1 MRGDRLLSIL
11 LQLQSAGRLTA
22 GELAERLEVS
32 ERTILRDLDALSAAG
47 IPVYTERGRHGGIR
61 LLDDFRTDLTGL
73 TEPEARA
80 LFSFGGPQVAGDLGL
95 GSTLEGALHKLLAA
109 MPASQRAGAQRARE
123 RLLIDA
129 TPWTR
134 EPDQVPHL
142 TTIEEAVWTQR
153 RVRLRYQRAESEIVH
168 RTVEPLGLIV
178 KAGVWY
184 LLAKAGAG
192 AIRTYRL
199 SRVDAAEATDEPFER
214 PPGFDLARQWKEVQS
229 SFRARA
235 PGVAVAVRVVP
246 EQAALF
252 ARLISGALLDPMEP
266 LPPGPDGWPRYEL
279 LYPTLG
285 AARGSL
291 LSMGPWIE
299 VLAPRELRE
308 LLRATAEAVVA
319 LYDTLRLTLPDDEG
333 AEEGRRGI
341 GRTDGSDARPPCGA
355 KGARPSTRD

>member
-11 LQLQSAGRLTA
+11 LQLQAAGRLTA
-22 GELAERLEVS
+22 KELADRLEVS
-32 ERTILRDLDALSAAG
+32 ERTILRDLDALSTAG
-47 IPVYTERGRHGGIR
+47 IPVYTERGRQGGIR

-129 TPWTR
+129 SPWTR

-142 TTIEEAVWTQR
+142 TTIQEAVWNQLR
-153 RVRLRYQRAESEIVH
+153 LRLRYRRAESETVD
-168 RTVEPLGLIV
+168 RTVEPLGLVV

-184 LLAKAGAG
+184 LLARAGG
-192 AIRTYRL
+192 SIRTYRL
-199 SRVDAAEATDEPFER
+199 SRVEVAEATGERFER
-214 PPGFDLARQWKEVQS
+214 PPGFDLARHWEEVQS
-229 SFRARA
+229 SFRARS

-246 EQAALF
+246 EQVPLF
-252 ARLISGALLDPMEP
+252 SRLISGALLDPMEP

-319 LYDTLRLTLPDDEG
+319 LYDSLDRAD
-333 AEEGRRGI
+333 GR
-341 GRTDGSDARPPCGA
+341 SLAA
-355 KGARPSTRD
+355 Q

>member
-11 LQLQSAGRLTA
+11 LQLQSGGRLTA
-22 GELAERLEVS
+22 RALAERLEVS
-32 ERTILRDLDALSAAG
+32 ERTILRDLDALSTAG

-61 LLDDFRTDLTGL
+61 LLEDFRTDLTGL

-109 MPASQRAGAQRARE
+109 MPVSQRAGAQRARE

-134 EPDQVPHL
+134 RPDQVPHL
-142 TTIEEAVWTQR
+142 TTIEEAVWNQR
-153 RVRLRYQRAESEIVH
+153 RVRLRYRRGESELVD
-168 RTVEPLGLIV
+168 RNVEPLGLVV

-184 LLAKAGAG
+184 LLAQAGAG
-192 AIRTYRL
+192 SIRTYRL
-199 SRVDAAEATDEPFER
+199 SRVETAEATDEPFER
-214 PPGFDLARQWKEVQS
+214 PPGFDLAKEWKQVQS
-229 SFRARA
+229 SFRARS
-235 PGVAVAVRVVP
+235 PGVAVAVRVAP
-246 EQAALF
+246 EQAPLF
-252 ARLISGALLDPMEP
+252 ARLVSGALLDPMEP
-266 LPPGPDGWPRYEL
+266 LPPGADGWPRYEL
-279 LYPTLG
+279 VYPTLG

-308 LLRATAEAVVA
+308 LLWAAAEAVVA
-319 LYDTLRLTLPDDEG
+319 LYDTLGTGWELSPVAGESLEG
-333 AEEGRRGI
+333 
-341 GRTDGSDARPPCGA
+341 GRTRAAD
-355 KGARPSTRD
+355 

>member
-22 GELAERLEVS
+22 RELAERLEVS

-47 IPVYTERGRHGGIR
+47 IPVYTERGRNGGIR

-73 TEPEARA
+73 TEGEARA

-134 EPDQVPHL
+134 EPDRVPHL
-142 TTIEEAVWTQR
+142 ATIEEAVWNQS
-153 RVRLRYQRAESEIVH
+153 RVRLRYLRAEAEVVE
-168 RTVEPLGLIV
+168 RTVEPLGLVV

-184 LLAKAGAG
+184 LLARADAKS
-192 AIRTYRL
+192 IRTYRL
-199 SRVDAAEATDEPFER
+199 SRVEEAEATGERFER
-214 PPGFDLARQWKEVQS
+214 PPGFDLARQWAEVQS
-229 SFRARA
+229 SFRARS
-235 PGVAVAVRVVP
+235 PGVAVVVAVVP
-246 EQAALF
+246 EQAPLF
-252 ARLISGALLDPMEP
+252 RRMVSGALLDPMEP
-266 LPPGPDGWPRYEL
+266 LPPGPDGWLRYEL
-279 LYPTLG
+279 LYPALY

-291 LSMGPWIE
+291 LAMGPWVR
-299 VLAPRELRE
+299 VLAPLELRE
-308 LLRATAEAVVA
+308 LLRAAAEAVVA
-319 LYDTLRLTLPDDEG
+319 LYDTSE
-333 AEEGRRGI
+333 A
-341 GRTDGSDARPPCGA
+341 SA
-355 KGARPSTRD
+355 